1 MFNETPRFGSQPP
14 VATDKDHMSVLIA
27 VDTSGSVEGDAIRN
41 INANLNNFKRIVCED
56 PVAAKCVDVCV
67 IAFDDKVRV
76 IQDWCPI
83 RDMQSFELSCG
94 GCTDLNGAVLTGIQK
109 IRERSREYVERGI
122 VERKPYLI
130 VMTDGFDT
138 VTGSVDEA
146 ADLAYQ
152 RITGNKMKLWFLGFG
167 PYDKD
172 TASKLCRANGNWC
185 FEVKNG
191 DFNFNDF
198 FDFAANSVKAVSVS
212 APGQDVQ
219 VDTNV
224 GTPQSNVAMTPLP
237 TANAWLNG

>member
-1 MFNETPRFGSQPP
+1 MFTETPRFASQPP
-14 VATDKDHMSVLIA
+14 AAIDKDHMSVLIA
-27 VDTSGSVEGDAIRN
+27 VDTSSSVSGAALRN

-67 IAFDDKVRV
+67 ISFDDGVRV

-83 RDMQSFELSCG
+83 KDMQSFELTCG
-94 GCTDLNGAVLTGIQK
+94 GCTDLNGAVLTGIRK
-109 IRERSREYVERGI
+109 IRERSAEYVAQGI

-138 VTGSVDEA
+138 VTGNVDAA
-146 ADLAYQ
+146 ADLVYQ
-152 RITGNKMKLWFLGFG
+152 RVTGNKMKLWFLGYG
-167 PYDKD
+167 EYDKA
-172 TASKLCRANGNWC
+172 TASKLCRAHGDWC

-212 APGQDVQ
+212 APGEKVK
-219 VDTNV
+219 VDTTV
-224 GTPQSNVAMTPLP
+224 GTDQSNVGMVPLRD
-237 TANAWLNG
+237 AWLNG